1 MQNIAKLRRT
11 WKFAAI
17 CQFIF
22 TFEEAFGLSGFKS
35 EALEHDLAAASY
47 VMVPDLMKRL
57 IYTLTLKKDVSL
69 DNWQEFLRNEY
80 QKRLEEQY
88 KPGPNPLGTVENPKA
103 WESLTLS
110 GKASLCTETAALT
123 LADTPFTPSL
133 TSGPNNTRSL

>member
-1 MQNIAKLRRT
+1 MPRRAPPPALQQQPELPPDDPIAQNIAKLRRT

-57 IYTLTLKKDVSL
+57 IYTLTLDKRVSL
-69 DNWQEFLRNEY
+69 ENWQQYLRSQYQSRFEDEY
-80 QKRLEEQY
+80 D
-88 KPGPNPLGTVENPKA
+88 PGPNPLGTEENPKA
-103 WESLTLS
+103 WESLTLP
-110 GKASLCTETAALT
+110 GKVSYEC
-123 LADTPFTPSL
+123 
-133 TSGPNNTRSL
+133 NC